1 MTTKRISGV
10 LTWILGLLTLIA
22 VLNVFN
28 ALIHLNLY
36 GPGADT
42 TFSIFNSTLGSMNA
56 EAYFWISAITSL
68 ILFSATSFSVYR
80 GLPVDP
86 QIPQRIAKVEE
97 NLATNS
103 NMLENTQIGFFR
115 KLEDGEKRADETFQ
129 KITQNIAETRKEL
142 GENLDVQR
150 KALESLEKEAE
161 KSTDSVKKQATEL
174 TKIKKTMDEIND
186 NKIKTQKP
194 KLNGQTKLEDFRN
207 VPSGLAAKL
216 NLARIT
222 NVSELL
228 AVDSTSIAERTGQ
241 SPETIAHLQ
250 AQAQLLMV
258 PGIDE
263 NHSELLVKFGVTSR
277 RELANQDPVQLY
289 RGLNGIAK
297 TYVEQGKMPQSK
309 VPTIEDVSQ
318 WIKQA
323 HLG

>member
-1 MTTKRISGV
+1 MSAKRISGV

-28 ALIHLNLY
+28 ALIQLNLY
-36 GPGADT
+36 GGNAVT
-42 TFSIFNSTLGSMNA
+42 AFRIFNTTLGSMNA
-56 EAYFWISAITSL
+56 EYYFWLSVITAFA
-68 ILFSATSFSVYR
+68 LFSAASFSIYR
-80 GLPVDP
+80 GMPVDP
-86 QIPQRIAKVEE
+86 QVTQRIGKVEE

-115 KLEDGEKRADETFQ
+115 KLEDNEKRADETFQ
-129 KITQNIAETRKEL
+129 KITQNITDTRKEL
-142 GENLDVQR
+142 AENLDAQR
-150 KALESLEKEAE
+150 KTLESLEKETG
-161 KSTDSVKKQATEL
+161 KSADSVKKQTTEL
-174 TKIKKTMDEIND
+174 TKIKKTVDEINE
-186 NKIKTQKP
+186 NKGKIEKP

-207 VPSGLAAKL
+207 VPPALAAKL
-216 NLARIT
+216 SVARIT

-228 AVDSTSIAERTGQ
+228 AADSMSIAEKTGQ
-241 SPETIAHLQ
+241 PPETIAHLQ
-250 AQAQLLMV
+250 AEAQLLMV

-263 NHSELLVKFGVTSR
+263 KHSELLVKFGVTSR

-297 TYVEQGKMPQSK
+297 SYVDQGKMSSAK

-323 HLG
+323 QL